1 MTAPCSRAT
10 TGVVTGF
17 IHDWFAVSPGF
28 LAALVVVGF
37 VGFVI
42 SATFGIG
49 GVVLLIPLLS
59 TTLPPAQAVAV
70 SAPIMLVNN
79 LGKTWVY
86 RRHLDKRALWLVSAL
101 AVPTAFCAA
110 LLTATIDDRV
120 ILLAVATLILL
131 SVLVEHMGRPVRLS
145 DRALL
150 FWGLI
155 TGVISG
161 LCGAAGPPTAIGL
174 RGYGLT
180 REAFVATVAV
190 FAVLLQIAKVPAYWV
205 TDVLP
210 VRLLPLCGLL
220 GAVAVVAVAVG
231 PPLLRKVPERS
242 FKLVVDGLLIAS
254 ALWLIVDVVRRS

>member
-1 MTAPCSRAT
+1 MIQDVF
-10 TGVVTGF
+10 GVDASF
-17 IHDWFAVSPGF
+17 F
-28 LAALVVVGF
+28 AALVVVGF

-59 TTLPPAQAVAV
+59 TQLPPAQAVAV
-70 SAPIMLVNN
+70 SAPIMLINN

-86 RRHLDKRALWLVSAL
+86 RKHVDRRALFLVSAL
-101 AVPTAFCAA
+101 SVPMAFVSA
-110 LLTATIDDRV
+110 LLTSTVDDRV
-120 ILLAVATLILL
+120 ILLSVAGLILL
-131 SVLVEHMGRPVRLS
+131 SVVVEHVRASPVRLG

-150 FWGLI
+150 FWGLV

-190 FAVLLQIAKVPAYWV
+190 FAVLLQLAKVPAYLA

-210 VRLLPLCGLL
+210 LRLLPLCGVL
-220 GAVAVVAVAVG
+220 GAVALVAVAVG
-231 PPLLRKVPERS
+231 PPLLKKVPEKS
-242 FKLVVDGLLIAS
+242 FKLVVDGLLVAS
-254 ALWLIVDVVRRS
+254 ALWLIVDVIRR

>member
-1 MTAPCSRAT
+1 MIQDVF
-10 TGVVTGF
+10 GVDAAF
-17 IHDWFAVSPGF
+17 F
-28 LAALVVVGF
+28 AALVVVGF

-59 TTLPPAQAVAV
+59 TQLPPAQAVAV

-86 RRHLDKRALWLVSAL
+86 RKHVDKRALFLVSAL
-101 AVPTAFCAA
+101 SVPTAFISA
-110 LLTATIDDRV
+110 LLTARVDDRV
-120 ILLAVATLILL
+120 ILLSVASLILL
-131 SVLVEHMGRPVRLS
+131 SVAVEHVRAAPVRLG

-150 FWGLI
+150 FWGLA

-190 FAVLLQIAKVPAYWV
+190 FAVLLQLGKVPAYLA

-210 VRLLPLCGLL
+210 LRLLPLCGVL
-220 GAVAVVAVAVG
+220 GVVALVAVAVG
-231 PPLLRKVPERS
+231 PPLLRRVPEKS
-242 FKLVVDGLLIAS
+242 FKLVVDGLLVAS

>member
-1 MTAPCSRAT
+1 MERHLPDVTSALIFEWF
-10 TGVVTGF
+10 GVG
-17 IHDWFAVSPGF
+17 PGF
-28 LAALVVVGF
+28 LAVVVVVGF
-37 VGFVI
+37 CGFVI

-59 TTLPPAQAVAV
+59 MVLPPAQAVAV
-70 SAPIMLVNN
+70 SAPVMLVNN

-86 RRHLDKRALWLVSAL
+86 RRHLDRRALWLVSAL

-110 LLTATIDDRV
+110 LMTATIDDRV

-131 SVLVEHMGRPVRLS
+131 SVIVEHAGRPVRLS

-150 FWGLI
+150 FWGLV
-155 TGVISG
+155 TGVVSG

-180 REAFVATVAV
+180 REGFVATVAV
-190 FAVLLQIAKVPAYWV
+190 FAVLLQVAKVPAYVV
-205 TDVLP
+205 TDLLP
-210 VRLLPLCGLL
+210 LRLLPLCALL
-220 GAVAVVAVAVG
+220 GAVAVVAVAIG
-231 PPLLRKVPERS
+231 PRLLRRVPERS
-242 FKLVVDGLLIAS
+242 FKLVVDGLLILS

>member
-1 MTAPCSRAT
+1 MVEDVF
-10 TGVVTGF
+10 GVDASF
-17 IHDWFAVSPGF
+17 F
-28 LAALVVVGF
+28 AALVVVGF

-59 TTLPPAQAVAV
+59 TKLPPAQAVAV

-86 RRHLDKRALWLVSAL
+86 RRHVDRHALFLVSAL
-101 AVPTAFCAA
+101 AVPTAFVAA
-110 LLTATIDDRV
+110 LLTARVDDRV
-120 ILLAVATLILL
+120 ILLSVAGLIVL
-131 SVLVEHMGRPVRLS
+131 SVVVEHVRARPVRLS
-145 DRALL
+145 ARALL
-150 FWGLI
+150 LWGLV

-174 RGYGLT
+174 RGYGLS

-190 FAVLLQIAKVPAYWV
+190 FAVLLQVAKVPAYLA

-210 VRLLPLCGLL
+210 VRLLPLCAVL

-231 PPLLRKVPERS
+231 PPLLKKVPERT
-242 FKLVVDGLLIAS
+242 FKVVVDGLLLVS
-254 ALWLIVDVVRRS
+254 ALWLVVDVVRKS